1 MNTPSGGGESP
12 SEARLDE
19 LRTQLGEVDRE
30 FITLV
35 ARRMRL
41 ASEIGSVKRAGEM
54 PTRNYDQEAEV
65 IARAR
70 AACDAIGVPPHVAEE
85 LMLLLIRSSLTVQEQ
100 DSVAASRQGVGKR
113 VLVIGGS
120 GRMGRWMVRFL
131 DSQGYRVEIVDPAGA
146 VDGHVHHGRLDG
158 VTLDHDVIIVAAP
171 LGISN
176 DILLDLAARK
186 PSGLVFDIGSLKSP
200 VRRGLMACVGEGL
213 EVTSIHP
220 MFGPDTR
227 LLTNRHVII
236 VDLGVPSANSRVRD
250 LFASTMVDQVE
261 MDLDKHDR
269 LIAYILGLSHAF
281 NIAFLAVLAQ
291 SGEAAKDLA
300 QLSST
305 TFDAQ
310 FQVAAAVVQD
320 NPGLYFEI
328 QHLNAFGT
336 ESLDAL
342 SAAVDQV
349 RSVVSAGDEVGF
361 TALMEQGRAYARGRE
376 LSRRR

>member
-1 MNTPSGGGESP
+1 MNPHTGDSESP
-12 SEARLDE
+12 FNRRLDD

-30 FITLV
+30 FVMLI

-41 ASEIGSVKRAGEM
+41 ASEIGSVKREARM

-70 AACDAIGVPPHVAEE
+70 AACESLGVPPHVAEE
-85 LMLLLIRSSLTVQEQ
+85 LMLLLIRSSLAVQEQ
-100 DSVAASRQGVGKR
+100 ESVVASRRGVGKR

-131 DSQGYRVEIVDPAGA
+131 DSQGYRVEIVDPAGP
-146 VDGHVHHGRLDG
+146 VDGHVHHDRLDR
-158 VTLDHDVIIVAAP
+158 LPLEHNIIIVAAP
-171 LGISN
+171 LRVSNGI
-176 DILLDLAARK
+176 LVDLAARR

-236 VDLGVPSANSRVRD
+236 VDLGVPAANRQVRD
-250 LFASTMVDQVE
+250 LFASTMVDQIE
-261 MDLDKHDR
+261 MDIDRHDR
-269 LIAYILGLSHAF
+269 LIAYILGLSHAL
-281 NIAFLAVLAQ
+281 NLAFVTALAQ
-291 SGEAAKDLA
+291 SGEAAKDLTH
-300 QLSST
+300 LSST

-310 FQVAAAVVQD
+310 LKVAAAVAEE

-342 SAAVDQV
+342 STAVDQL
-349 RSVVSAGDEVGF
+349 RSVVSGGDEAAF
-361 TALMEQGRAYARGRE
+361 TALMEQGKAYTRGRE
-376 LSRRR
+376 RSRHR